1 MKKPLK
7 ITLIVV
13 GIIVLLLI
21 LAKAFGGDDGKIA
34 IETEKP
40 GFRNIIESV
49 SASGKVEPVFEVKI
63 TSEVSGQILELPVKE
78 GDWVEKGD
86 LLLKVNPDL
95 YLSAINR
102 AEAAL
107 NTTRANLAT
116 AKARVLQAEASLG
129 LTKQQYDRNKKLFAD
144 KVISQAE
151 WEAAESQ
158 FEIAKADLESAKENV
173 KAAEYSI
180 KSSEATV
187 REAAD
192 NLKRT
197 TILAPQ
203 SGTVTALVKE
213 MGESV
218 MGTGMMAGEIV
229 MKVSDLRTMQ
239 VNVEVNESD
248 IIKVNLND
256 TALVEVD
263 AFPGKKFKGL
273 VTEIGNTALNAL
285 SGGMSMDQVTNF
297 SVKIQI
303 LASSY
308 ADMKAE
314 KGEDFSPFK
323 PGMSATVDI
332 QTARKDKV
340 LSIPI
345 KAVTSRLDTTEKARS
360 KRVADV
366 EENTVPLLCV
376 FVKNGEKAQIR
387 VIETGIQD
395 SKYIEILKGLKEE
408 EEVVVGPYDA
418 VSRYLRNGSRIK
430 LKTDDEP
437 KEKE

>member
-7 ITLIVV
+7 ITLIIV
-13 GIIVLLLI
+13 GIIVVLLI
-21 LAKAFGGDDGKIA
+21 LAKAFGGDDGKTA
-34 IETEKP
+34 VEIEQPALRT
-40 GFRNIIESV
+40 IIEAV

-95 YLSAINR
+95 YLSAVNR

-107 NTTRANLAT
+107 NSARANLAT
-116 AKARVLQAEASLG
+116 AKARQLQAEASFALN
-129 LTKQQYDRNKKLFAD
+129 KQQYDRNKKLYAD

-151 WEAAESQ
+151 WEASESQ
-158 FEIAKADLESAKENV
+158 FEIAKADLESARENV
-173 KAAEYSI
+173 KASEYAI

-203 SGTVTALVKE
+203 SGTVTALAKE
-213 MGESV
+213 VGESV

-229 MKVSDLRTMQ
+229 MKISDLRSMQ

-248 IIKVNLND
+248 IIKVNLAD

-263 AFPGKKFKGL
+263 AFTGRKFKGV
-273 VTEIGNTALNAL
+273 VTEIGNTALNANSAGL
-285 SGGMSMDQVTNF
+285 GMDQVTNF
-297 SVKIQI
+297 SVKIRI
-303 LASSY
+303 LSESY
-308 ADMKAE
+308 ADLRAE

-340 LSIPI
+340 LSVPI
-345 KAVTSRLDTTEKARS
+345 KAVTSRLDTTENKRS
-360 KRVADV
+360 NRVADA

-376 FVKNGEKAQIR
+376 FVKNGEKAKIK

-395 SKYIEILKGLKEE
+395 SKYIEIKTGLTEGEE
-408 EEVVVGPYDA
+408 LITGPYEA

-430 LKTDDEP
+430 LQTDEAP